1 MARLNKRVKLYI
13 VRSLATYE
21 TPTETAKGVQEEF
34 GIEVTKQQCEA
45 YDPTK
50 KTGQDLS
57 EEFKTEFY
65 RIRREM
71 NENLESIPIANIAY
85 RLRRLQRFIDLEQF
99 KENPVIVPS
108 LLEQAAK
115 EVGGLYTNRK
125 EITGAGGGPV
135 KTENTD
141 KPPEAKPVFTPDQ
154 LKDLTPQELSR
165 LAINGKL

>member
-21 TPTETAKGVQEEF
+21 TPTETARGVQEEF

-71 NENLESIPIANIAY
+71 NQNLESIPIANIAY

>member
-21 TPTETAKGVQEEF
+21 TPSETAKGVQEEF
-34 GIEVTKQQCEA
+34 GINVTKQQCEA

-65 RIRREM
+65 KVRKEM
-71 NENLESIPIANIAY
+71 NDNLSAIPIANIAY
-85 RLRRLQRFIDLEQF
+85 RLKRLQRFIDHEQF
-99 KENPVIVPS
+99 KDNPVLVPS
-108 LLEQAAK
+108 LMEQAAK

-135 KTENTD
+135 KTENTE
-141 KPPEAKPVFTPDQ
+141 KPPEARPVFTPEE

>member
-57 EEFKTEFY
+57 EEFKAEFY
-65 RIRREM
+65 RVRKEM
-71 NENLESIPIANIAY
+71 NDNLSSIPIANIAY
-85 RLRRLQRFIDLEQF
+85 RLMRLQKFIDLAQF

>member
-21 TPTETAKGVQEEF
+21 TPTETAKCVQEEF
-34 GIEVTKQQCEA
+34 GITVTKQQCEA

-57 EEFKTEFY
+57 EEFKKEFY
-65 RIRREM
+65 RIREDM
-71 NENLESIPIANIAY
+71 NKNVNSIPIANIAY
-85 RLRRLQRFIDLEQF
+85 RLRRLQIFIDHDRY
-99 KENPVIVPS
+99 KDNAVIVPD

-125 EITGAGGGPV
+125 EITGADGGPI
-135 KTENTD
+135 KTENEQTQ
-141 KPPEAKPVFTPDQ
+141 PPMYTPEQ
-154 LKDLTPQELSR
+154 LAGMSAQELSR

>member
-21 TPTETAKGVQEEF
+21 TPSETARGVQEEF
-34 GIEVTKQQCEA
+34 GITVTKQQCEA

-65 RIRREM
+65 RVRKEM
-71 NENLESIPIANIAY
+71 NDNLSAIPIANIAY
-85 RLRRLQRFIDLEQF
+85 RLKRLQRFIDHEQF

-135 KTENTD
+135 KTENTE
-141 KPPEAKPVFTPDQ
+141 KPPTPVYTPDE
-154 LKDLTPQELSR
+154 LDKLSPQELSR
-165 LAINGKL
+165 LVINGKL

>member
-1 MARLNKRVKLYI
+1 
-13 VRSLATYE
+13 T
-21 TPTETAKGVQEEF
+21 
-34 GIEVTKQQCEA
+34 VTKQQCEA

-65 RIRREM
+65 RVRKEM
-71 NENLESIPIANIAY
+71 NDNLSAIPIANIAY
-85 RLRRLQRFIDLEQF
+85 RLKRLQRFIDHEQF

-125 EITGAGGGPV
+125 EITGKDGGPV
-135 KTENTD
+135 QTVNSEI
-141 KPPEAKPVFTPDQ
+141 PVPMEDY
-154 LKDLTPQELSR
+154 LKARREVLDEY
-165 LAINGKL
+165 

>member
-21 TPTETAKGVQEEF
+21 TPSETARGVQEKF
-34 GIEVTKQQCEA
+34 GITVTKQQCEA

-65 RIRREM
+65 RVRKEM
-71 NENLESIPIANIAY
+71 NDNLSAIPIANIAY
-85 RLRRLQRFIDLEQF
+85 RLKRLQRFIDHEQF

-125 EITGAGGGPV
+125 EITGKDGGPV
-135 KTENTD
+135 QTVNSEI
-141 KPPEAKPVFTPDQ
+141 PVPMEDY
-154 LKDLTPQELSR
+154 LKARREVLDEY
-165 LAINGKL
+165 

>member
-21 TPTETAKGVQEEF
+21 TPSETARGVQEEF
-34 GIEVTKQQCEA
+34 GITVTKQQCEA

-65 RIRREM
+65 RVRKEM
-71 NENLESIPIANIAY
+71 NDNLSAIPIANIAY
-85 RLRRLQRFIDLEQF
+85 GLKRLQRFIDHEQF

-135 KTENTD
+135 KTENTE
-141 KPPEAKPVFTPDQ
+141 KPPMPVYTPDE
-154 LKDLTPQELSR
+154 LGKLSPQELSR
-165 LAINGKL
+165 LVINGKL

>member
-1 MARLNKRVKLYI
+1 MARINKRVKLYI

-21 TPTETAKGVQEEF
+21 TPSETARGVQEEF
-34 GIEVTKQQCEA
+34 GITVTKQQCEA

-57 EEFKTEFY
+57 EEFKAEFY
-65 RIRREM
+65 RVRKEM
-71 NENLESIPIANIAY
+71 NDNLSAIPIANIAY
-85 RLRRLQRFIDLEQF
+85 RLKRLQRFIDHEQF

-125 EITGAGGGPV
+125 EITGAGGGPLQS
-135 KTENTD
+135 ENITYVTATD
-141 KPPEAKPVFTPDQ
+141 EQVRQAID
-154 LKDLTPQELSR
+154 ELENEYWSC
-165 LAINGKL
+165 

>member
-13 VRSLATYE
+13 VRSLAMYE
-21 TPTETAKGVQEEF
+21 TPTETMRGVQEVF

-65 RIRREM
+65 RVRKEM
-71 NENLESIPIANIAY
+71 NDNLSSIPIANIAY
-85 RLRRLQRFIDLEQF
+85 RLKRLQRFIDHEQF

-135 KTENTD
+135 KTENTE
-141 KPPEAKPVFTPDQ
+141 KPPEAKPVYTPED
-154 LKDLTPQELSR
+154 LDKLTPQELSR

>member
-13 VRSLATYE
+13 VRSLATFE
-21 TPTETAKGVQEEF
+21 SPTETAKGVQEEF
-34 GIEVTKQQCEA
+34 GIQVTKQQCEA

-57 EEFKTEFY
+57 EELKKEFFK
-65 RIRREM
+65 IRKDI
-71 NENLESIPIANIAY
+71 NKNLEAIPIANVYY
-85 RLRRLQRFIDLEQF
+85 RLSRLQKFIDHDRF

-115 EVGGLYTNRK
+115 EMGGLYTNRK

-135 KTENTD
+135 KTENT
-141 KPPEAKPVFTPDQ
+141 EKPVEIKPQFTPEE
-154 LKDLTPQELSR
+154 LASMTPQELSR
-165 LAINGKL
+165 LAITGKL

>member
-71 NENLESIPIANIAY
+71 NQNLESIPIANIAY

>member
-71 NENLESIPIANIAY
+71 NQNLESIPIANIAY
-85 RLRRLQRFIDLEQF
+85 RLRRLQRFIDNEQF
-99 KENPVIVPS
+99 KDNPVLVPN
-108 LLEQAAK
+108 LMEQAAK

>member
-21 TPTETAKGVQEEF
+21 TPTETARGVQEEF

-57 EEFKTEFY
+57 EEFKKEFY
-65 RIRREM
+65 RVRKEM
-71 NENLESIPIANIAY
+71 NENLSAIPIANIAY
-85 RLRRLQRFIDLEQF
+85 RLKRLQRFIDHEQF
-99 KENPVIVPS
+99 KDNPVLVPS
-108 LLEQAAK
+108 LMEQAAK

-125 EITGAGGGPV
+125 ELTGAGGGPLQS
-135 KTENTD
+135 ENITYVTASD
-141 KPPEAKPVFTPDQ
+141 EQVRQAID
-154 LKDLTPQELSR
+154 ELE
-165 LAINGKL
+165 NEY

>member
-71 NENLESIPIANIAY
+71 NQNLESIPIANIAY

-125 EITGAGGGPV
+125 EITGKDGGPV
-135 KTENTD
+135 QTVNSD
-141 KPPEAKPVFTPDQ
+141 IPVPMEEY
-154 LKDLTPQELSR
+154 LKARREVIDEY
-165 LAINGKL
+165 

>member
-21 TPTETAKGVQEEF
+21 TPSETARGVQEEF
-34 GIEVTKQQCEA
+34 GITVTKQQCEA

-65 RIRREM
+65 RVRKEM
-71 NENLESIPIANIAY
+71 NDNLSAIPIANIAY
-85 RLRRLQRFIDLEQF
+85 RLKRLQRFIDHEQF

-115 EVGGLYTNRK
+115 EDGGLYTNRK
-125 EITGAGGGPV
+125 EITGKDGGPV
-135 KTENTD
+135 QTVNSEI
-141 KPPEAKPVFTPDQ
+141 PVPMEDY
-154 LKDLTPQELSR
+154 LKARREVLDEY
-165 LAINGKL
+165 

>member
-71 NENLESIPIANIAY
+71 NQNLESIPIANIAY

-125 EITGAGGGPV
+125 ELTGAGGGPLQS
-135 KTENTD
+135 ENITYVTATD
-141 KPPEAKPVFTPDQ
+141 EQVRQAID
-154 LKDLTPQELSR
+154 ELE
-165 LAINGKL
+165 NEY

>member
-1 MARLNKRVKLYI
+1 MARINKRVKLYI

-21 TPTETAKGVQEEF
+21 TPSETARGVQEEF
-34 GIEVTKQQCEA
+34 GITVTKQQCEA

-57 EEFKTEFY
+57 EEFKAEFY
-65 RIRREM
+65 RVRKEM
-71 NENLESIPIANIAY
+71 NDNLSAIPIANIAY
-85 RLRRLQRFIDLEQF
+85 RLKRLQRFIDHEQF

-125 EITGAGGGPV
+125 EITGAGGGPLQS
-135 KTENTD
+135 ENITYVTATD
-141 KPPEAKPVFTPDQ
+141 EQVRQAID
-154 LKDLTPQELSR
+154 ELE
-165 LAINGKL
+165 NEY

>member
-21 TPTETAKGVQEEF
+21 TPSETARGVQEEF
-34 GIEVTKQQCEA
+34 GITVTKQECEA

-65 RIRREM
+65 RVRKEM
-71 NENLESIPIANIAY
+71 NDNLSAIPIANIAY
-85 RLRRLQRFIDLEQF
+85 RLKRLQRFIDHEQF

-135 KTENTD
+135 KTENTE
-141 KPPEAKPVFTPDQ
+141 KPPQPAYKPEE
-154 LKDLTPQELSR
+154 LSKLSPQELSR
-165 LAINGKL
+165 LVINGKL

>member
-34 GIEVTKQQCEA
+34 GITVTKQQCEA

-57 EEFKTEFY
+57 EEFKKEFY
-65 RIRREM
+65 RIREDM
-71 NENLESIPIANIAY
+71 NKNVNSIPIANIAY
-85 RLRRLQRFIDLEQF
+85 RLRRLQNFIDHDRY
-99 KENPVIVPS
+99 KDNAVIVPD

-125 EITGAGGGPV
+125 EITGDGGAI
-135 KTENTD
+135 KTETEHSQR
-141 KPPEAKPVFTPDQ
+141 PAMYTPEQ
-154 LKDLTPQELSR
+154 LAGMSAQELSR

>member
-1 MARLNKRVKLYI
+1 MARLNKRGKLYI

-21 TPTETAKGVQEEF
+21 TPSETARGVQEEF
-34 GIEVTKQQCEA
+34 GITVTKQQCEA

-65 RIRREM
+65 RVRKEM
-71 NENLESIPIANIAY
+71 NDNLSAIPIANIAY
-85 RLRRLQRFIDLEQF
+85 RLKRLQRFIDHEQF

-125 EITGAGGGPV
+125 EITGKDGGPV
-135 KTENTD
+135 QTVNSEI
-141 KPPEAKPVFTPDQ
+141 PVPMEDY
-154 LKDLTPQELSR
+154 LKARREVLDEY
-165 LAINGKL
+165 